1 VNHGFKYDQLEFK
14 TLWSSPVTFW
24 NLENLNFRALSFQFC
39 KCSCHMFMTWS
50 LPFSTAILTFWA
62 RSCYISINYR
72 STVYTYQNQIFHLIF
87 SLPFSVNVKT
97 AFYIFGQPTD
107 HHSVNDAN
115 DIHSFSSLLI
125 CLILGP
131 FWYLSGRLAKNFVQD
146 HLAITSLSV

>member
-1 VNHGFKYDQLEFK
+1 MNHGFKYDHLEFK

-97 AFYIFGQPTD
+97 AETISKLEKQRIWKVSETKMAKIRFWPFDSAEKQRLD
-107 HHSVNDAN
+107 KNNH
-115 DIHSFSSLLI
+115 
-125 CLILGP
+125 ILKIKMMAP
-131 FWYLSGRLAKNFVQD
+131 
-146 HLAITSLSV
+146 